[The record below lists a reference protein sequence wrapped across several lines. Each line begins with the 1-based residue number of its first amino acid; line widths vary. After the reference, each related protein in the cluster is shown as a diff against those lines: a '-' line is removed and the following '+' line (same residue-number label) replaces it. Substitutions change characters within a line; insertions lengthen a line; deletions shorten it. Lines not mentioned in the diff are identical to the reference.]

1 MSDHIVFCPDFN
13 PRSRE
18 GSDFAS
24 RSHKHPRQISI
35 HAPAKGAT
43 MMSWC
48 WGKAIRFQSTL
59 PRRERH
65 RNTKSKVEKFYFNP
79 RSREGSDNEYKKK
92 MGLTTIS
99 IHAPAKG
106 ATNGRDMV
114 YAKRVISI
122 HAPAK
127 GATTILPE
135 GRTICT
141 FQSTLPRR
149 ERRQKNNPLPLILYF
164 NPRSREGSDEDRI
177 TQKKALIISI
187 HAPAKG
193 ATAFINIFS
202 LAVRLFFISSHQ

>member
-79 RSREGSDNEYKKK
+79 RSREGSD
-92 MGLTTIS
+92 LQLILLLFFCFIS

-106 ATNGRDMV
+106 ATCRHGHMLFD
-114 YAKRVISI
+114 KRIFQSTLPRRERPFLSAGNADIRNFNPRSREGSDILLGGDCQRRGISI

-127 GATTILPE
+127 GATCMDI
-135 GRTICT
+135 
-141 FQSTLPRR
+141 
-149 ERRQKNNPLPLILYF
+149 
-164 NPRSREGSDEDRI
+164 
-177 TQKKALIISI
+177 
-187 HAPAKG
+187 
-193 ATAFINIFS
+193 
-202 LAVRLFFISSHQ
+202 

>member
-59 PRRERH
+59 PRRERLV
-65 RNTKSKVEKFYFNP
+65 TVICCLTSGYFNP
-79 RSREGSDNEYKKK
+79 RSREGSDR
-92 MGLTTIS
+92 G
-99 IHAPAKG
+99 APYWLDAE
-106 ATNGRDMV
+106 N
-114 YAKRVISI
+114 
-122 HAPAK
+122 H
-127 GATTILPE
+127 
-135 GRTICT
+135 
-141 FQSTLPRR
+141 
-149 ERRQKNNPLPLILYF
+149 F
-164 NPRSREGSDEDRI
+164 NPRSREGSDL
-177 TQKKALIISI
+177 KKLYKCFVVVLISI